1 MRNTNR
7 NWKAGIFLML
17 VLFQSVIACNNG
29 GGGSGAAG
37 APVNPYGYG
46 GYNPMCPTCTAGM
59 GGMPL
64 LTNVKSATG
73 SERVLFG
80 LDVLATGGT
89 QVNMY
94 DPKAAVMYSG
104 MAAIAGTMRVLDPND
119 SMFCYTAPGDYT
131 VQTVEP
137 IMMGSLMLAGG
148 RLIAQGPGGQLNM
161 RIMNAQFYNSTET
174 VWSQSQ
180 NNRVGF
186 NLSVERNGMPCGT
199 VSTF

>member
-1 MRNTNR
+1 MGNTNR
-7 NWKAGIFLML
+7 NWKAGIFLIL
-17 VLFQSVIACNNG
+17 ILFQAVIACNNNG
-29 GGGSGAAG
+29 GGGAAAPA
-37 APVNPYGYG
+37 APVYGYG
-46 GYNPMCPTCTAGM
+46 GYNPMCPTCTAGV

-80 LDVLATGGT
+80 LDILAVNGA
-89 QVNMY
+89 QVNMM

-119 SMFCYTAPGDYT
+119 SMMCYAAPGDYT
-131 VQTVEP
+131 IQTVEP
-137 IMMGSLMLAGG
+137 IMMGSLMLSGG

-186 NLSVERNGMPCGT
+186 NLYVERNGMPCGS

>member
-1 MRNTNR
+1 MGNTNR

-17 VLFQSVIACNNG
+17 VLFQAVIACNNN
-29 GGGSGAAG
+29 GGGSSAT
-37 APVNPYGYG
+37 APVNPYGYIG
-46 GYNPMCPTCTAGM
+46 NPMCPTCTAGM

-80 LDVLATGGT
+80 LDVFAMGGT

-104 MAAIAGTMRVLDPND
+104 MAAIAGTMRVLDAND
-119 SMFCYTAPGDYT
+119 SMMCYTAPGDYT

-137 IMMGSLMLAGG
+137 IMMGSLMLSGG
-148 RLIAQGPGGQLNM
+148 RLIAQGPGGQLNI

-186 NLSVERNGMPCGT
+186 NMYVERNGMPCGS